1 MEKLIKILDFIFNVL
16 AWTGI
21 ILSAAAEEYLPAI
34 LLAIL
39 LIHNKLDGSNI
50 IIIKGRN

>member
-1 MEKLIKILDFIFNVL
+1 
-16 AWTGI
+16 
-21 ILSAAAEEYLPAI
+21 LPAI

-50 IIIKGRN
+50 IIIKGRNWRKWIKLY